1 MHASHPEP
9 PNSPLTVKISRELE
23 GIGPIFL
30 DNRKKD
36 VRTLRE
42 ALVTQDF
49 KTVQTLGHRMK
60 GDGGGYGFQEISQI
74 GEALEQAAT
83 RQDWKVIIEKTEAL
97 TAFLAQ
103 VDVVYRR

>member
-23 GIGPIFL
+23 GIVPIFL
-30 DNRKKD
+30 DSRKKD

-60 GDGGGYGFQEISQI
+60 GDGGGFGFDRITEIGAAMERAAKLEDRSTIEQHI
-74 GEALEQAAT
+74 GQLENFLT
-83 RQDWKVIIEKTEAL
+83 RVT
-97 TAFLAQ
+97 
-103 VDVVYRR
+103 VVYS